1 VSEPDRF
8 VQAGTVRLHY
18 RLEGNGPLVA
28 LIHGVGGRLE
38 AWDAVAAELQG
49 RFRVLRYD
57 QRGHG
62 LSDKPPGP
70 YTVEQMSGD
79 LAALL
84 DALGIARC
92 HVVGV
97 SLGGMVAQSF
107 ALEHARRVEGLVLI
121 AAVAGRT
128 PEERERVL
136 ARLEVVRREQPGAHF
151 RNSLDRWFTPEF
163 QRNHPDRVEAYGA
176 MNRANDPA
184 GYAAAYHVLAHTDL
198 GDLVGAIRAP
208 TLIVTGEFDSG
219 SNPRMARLMH
229 DRIAGSQ
236 LVIIPGQRHGLL
248 TETPDRVAQLV
259 ADFLTGNLE
268 AESCKAASS

>member
-1 VSEPDRF
+1 MSEPDRF
-8 VQAGTVRLHY
+8 TQAGTVRLRY
-18 RLEGNGPLVA
+18 RIEGKGPALA

-38 AWDAVAAELQG
+38 AWDAVVAAWRG
-49 RFRVLRYD
+49 RLRVLRYD

-79 LAALL
+79 LAQLL
-84 DALGIARC
+84 EALGIARC

-97 SLGGMVAQSF
+97 SLGAMVAQSF
-107 ALEHARRVEGLVLI
+107 ALEHPGRLERLVLI

-136 ARLEVVRREQPGAHF
+136 ARLEVVRHEQPGAHF

-163 QRNHPDRVEAYGA
+163 QRDHPERIEAYGA

-198 GDLVGAIRAP
+198 GDRVGAIRAP

-236 LVIIPGQRHGLL
+236 LVVIPGQRHGLL
-248 TETPDRVAQLV
+248 TEAPERVAQLV
-259 ADFLTGNLE
+259 EDFLPGNLE
-268 AESCKAASS
+268 ADSCKAASF